1 MNTFSFSRLN
11 LYQTCPRRFYYK
23 YVLGLNDPPSEAAIL
38 GKTVHKAIE
47 LVLNGRLFD
56 DAILTACLEEAD
68 LAVDRQEVEIL
79 VKTALVKLPLFP
91 NSPRITEKYFLE
103 TLVAEKQVYPGIVL
117 PKLKIQGYMDLFFKQ
132 CRVPVIVDWK
142 TNRQPYPVNHTW
154 QIPLY
159 ASIIMEQEKAEAVE
173 GVLVF
178 LRTGQVCRQIISK
191 EMANM
196 AREWAARL
204 AWEINIKL
212 YHLNTDRADPL
223 ASFNSQPSTACSH
236 CPWCYQCLIQDTK
249 RRHISV

>member
-23 YVLGLNDPPSEAAIL
+23 YVLELDDPPGEAAIL

-47 LVLNGRLFD
+47 LVLNGRSFD
-56 DAILTACLEEAD
+56 DAVLTACMEEAELMLD
-68 LAVDRQEVEIL
+68 KQEIERMVQTAMNTLPMFPGKPTGVEQ
-79 VKTALVKLPLFP
+79 
-91 NSPRITEKYFLE
+91 YFLE
-103 TLVAEKQVYPGIVL
+103 KLTEQSELFPGMVI
-117 PKLKIQGYMDLFFKQ
+117 PETKIQGYIDLAYKN
-132 CRVPVIVDWK
+132 RTLPAILDWK

-178 LRTGQVCRQIISK
+178 LRTGQIFKQIISK
-191 EMANM
+191 EMAKM
-196 AREWAARL
+196 AMGWAARL
-204 AWEINIKL
+204 AGEINIKL

-223 ASFNSQPSTACSH
+223 ASFNSQPSTACGH
-236 CPWCYQCLIQDTK
+236 CPWSYLCLKTDEDK
-249 RRHISV
+249 KVC